1 MRLHSHSPELL
12 LQILAFAKAHRQIF
26 DDRLTYGICNKCLIL
41 QLLRRDLIVELSS
54 NDVNSVV
61 ELHWIITHD
70 WIIAEAPLAFDKAD
84 LESAVTDASPL
95 DIDGLPWRILNFLAF
110 ILNLAGHFV
119 ALAFV

>member
-1 MRLHSHSPELL
+1 M
-12 LQILAFAKAHRQIF
+12 I
-26 DDRLTYGICNKCLIL
+26 
-41 QLLRRDLIVELSS
+41 
-54 NDVNSVV
+54 NSVV

-70 WIIAEAPLAFDKAD
+70 WIIVEAPLAFDEAD

-119 ALAFV
+119 ALALFEILSSDEIILHHVHNLLAHHN